1 MDQTMTQADEIKRLK
16 RQLEKTRV
24 ERDGALKKLGRA
36 AEAAKK
42 DDAKLNDNARQ
53 IMYLER
59 QRRALVA
66 LSNGYGLLGTDHD
79 TMWSHV
85 SELDRIINTPK
96 LLKRITGC
104 TPGQFAFKL
113 KWFEPLATE
122 CGPLFRGDGLR
133 ASDPGNRCKL
143 YPRHILLLA
152 LIRYYT
158 GMTEGAGL
166 TSPAWTSVPAWT
178 SPAWTSPAWTS
189 PAWTSP
195 AWTSPAWTSPAWT
208 SPAWTSP
215 AWTMDQS
222 GVSKYLNLAA
232 DILERIVVSPKFLT
246 GLLSMAESVDDIIDL
261 VPHLRLLVDGTHIL
275 RYRPGDGVQRKASY
289 SGKKKQFTYNVQ
301 VITNCA
307 GLILNVS
314 EAVDGSTHDYA
325 LFKKHLAEA
334 GAWLLELAE
343 TCSTEGKRMKM
354 TSDLGYQGIK
364 KDYPQFDHEQGAKR
378 LRKDSPD
385 YESEHGGLSESQT
398 KRNRE
403 VSRIRMPVE
412 WAMGDMKRYRIL
424 RGPYAGTAQDLGRD
438 MNVIAGLSNI
448 NELWDHENDM
458 PGPLLAR
465 LIPKIEAGLASR
477 IPSP

>member
-16 RQLEKTRV
+16 RQLEKTRA

-158 GMTEGAGL
+158 GMTEGALQPWFG
-166 TSPAWTSVPAWT
+166 V
-178 SPAWTSPAWTS
+178 
-189 PAWTSP
+189 
-195 AWTSPAWTSPAWT
+195 
-208 SPAWTSP
+208 
-215 AWTMDQS
+215 DQS

-246 GLLSMAESVDDIIDL
+246 GLLSMAESVDDIVEM

-448 NELWDHENDM
+448 NELWDHENDR
-458 PGPLLAR
+458 PGPLLAK
-465 LIPKIEAGLASR
+465 LIPKIEAGLAFKM
-477 IPSP
+477 PSP

>member
-16 RQLEKTRV
+16 RQLEKTRA

-158 GMTEGAGL
+158 GMTEGALQPWFG
-166 TSPAWTSVPAWT
+166 V
-178 SPAWTSPAWTS
+178 
-189 PAWTSP
+189 
-195 AWTSPAWTSPAWT
+195 
-208 SPAWTSP
+208 
-215 AWTMDQS
+215 DQS

-232 DILERIVVSPKFLT
+232 DTLERIVVSPKFLT

-364 KDYPQFDHEQGAKR
+364 KDYPQFDHKQGAKR

-448 NELWDHENDM
+448 NELWDHENDR
-458 PGPLLAR
+458 PGPLLAK

>member
-16 RQLEKTRV
+16 RQLEKTRA

-42 DDAKLNDNARQ
+42 DDAKLNDNARK

-59 QRRALVA
+59 QQRALVA

-85 SELDRIINTPK
+85 SELDRIIETPK

-113 KWFEPLATE
+113 RLFEPLAME
-122 CGPLFRGDGLR
+122 CGSLFRGDGLR

-143 YPRHILLLA
+143 YPRHVLLLA

-158 GMTEGAGL
+158 GMTEGALQPWFG
-166 TSPAWTSVPAWT
+166 V
-178 SPAWTSPAWTS
+178 
-189 PAWTSP
+189 
-195 AWTSPAWTSPAWT
+195 
-208 SPAWTSP
+208 
-215 AWTMDQS
+215 DQS
-222 GVSKYLNLAA
+222 GVSKYLGLAA

-275 RYRPGDGVQRKASY
+275 RYRPDDKIQRKASY

-307 GLILNVS
+307 GLILNIS

-334 GAWLLELAE
+334 GAWLLELAG
-343 TCSTEGKRMKM
+343 TCGAEGKRMKV

-378 LRKDSPD
+378 PRKDNPD
-385 YESEHGGLSESQT
+385 YESKHGGLSEAQT

-403 VSRIRMPVE
+403 ISRIRIPVE

-458 PGPLLAR
+458 PGPLLAK
-465 LIPKIEAGLASR
+465 LIPKIEAGLAFR